1 LHEYEKIEDSMQSQP
16 NVDYGRKWFVM
27 AAVGMGI
34 FLGTIDGS
42 IINVALP
49 TLSRNLET
57 EFAVVQWVSLA
68 YLLTM
73 ATLMLSMGRL
83 GDMIGKKRVYASGFV
98 IFTLGSLLCGIAP
111 SIYLLIVFRVLQ
123 AVGAAMMT
131 LGMAIITENFPPSE
145 RGKALGI
152 AGSLVSIGIIL
163 GPVVGGLILSAVSW
177 RWIFYVNLPIG
188 IIGTWMVLR
197 LVPETAQTR
206 RESFDFMGAIAL
218 FFTMASLLMGL
229 TIGQNAG
236 FTAPVP
242 LILFGVGLLSLIA
255 FIWIEKTSSHPMI
268 DLAIFRN
275 RLFDINLVTGMI
287 TFITISGT
295 IILMPFYMEGVL
307 GFPTNQVGL
316 IMASVPISMGIIAPL
331 SGSLS
336 DRVGSRLITVI
347 GLFILVIANLGLA
360 TISTET
366 SAWMLVLLYLP
377 VGLGMGIFQSPN
389 NSVILGSV
397 PQAQL
402 GVASGLLATNRTLGQ
417 TTGIAVLG
425 ALWAASVTRYLGF
438 TPEVGATSAPPAIQ
452 VEALQVVFYFSA
464 GLLFMGLLLAIW
476 GLLQERRGISNQRKT
491 VASE

>member
-1 LHEYEKIEDSMQSQP
+1 MKAQP
-16 NVDYGRKWFVM
+16 NTDYSRKWFVM

-57 EFAVVQWVSLA
+57 DFAVVQWVSLA

-83 GDMIGKKRVYASGFV
+83 GDMIGKKKVYVSGFV

-111 SIYLLIVFRVLQ
+111 SIYLLIAFRVLQ
-123 AVGAAMMT
+123 AIGAAMMT

-152 AGSLVSIGIIL
+152 SGSLVSIGIIL
-163 GPVVGGLILSAVSW
+163 GPVVGGLILSAISW

-188 IIGTWMVLR
+188 IIGTYMVLR
-197 LVPETAQTR
+197 LVPETTQTSKER
-206 RESFDFMGAIAL
+206 FDFFGAFAL
-218 FFTMASLLMGL
+218 FATMSSLLLGL
-229 TIGQNAG
+229 TIGQNTG
-236 FTAPVP
+236 FTEPVP
-242 LILFGVGLLSLIA
+242 MMLFAIGMISLVGFLG
-255 FIWIEKTSSHPMI
+255 IEKNSSHPMI
-268 DLAIFRN
+268 DLNIFRN
-275 RLFDINLVTGMI
+275 RLFNINLITGMF

-307 GFPTNQVGL
+307 GFPTSQVGL
-316 IMASVPISMGIIAPL
+316 IMASIPISMGIIAPL
-331 SGSLS
+331 SGALS
-336 DRVGSRLITVI
+336 DRVGTRLITVV
-347 GLFILVIANLGLA
+347 GLIILVGASLGLA
-360 TISTET
+360 TISSET
-366 SAWMLVLLYLP
+366 SAWVLILLYLP

-397 PQAQL
+397 PREQL

-425 ALWAASVTRYLGF
+425 ALFAASVTYYLGS
-438 TPEVGATSAPPAIQ
+438 TPVNGATSAPPEIQ
-452 VEALQVVFYFSA
+452 VQSLQVVFLA
-464 GLLFMGLLLAIW
+464 TAVLLTIGTLLAVW
-476 GLLQERRGISNQRKT
+476 GLLQERKSKKDPPSTQI
-491 VASE
+491 

>member
-1 LHEYEKIEDSMQSQP
+1 
-16 NVDYGRKWFVM
+16 
-27 AAVGMGI
+27 
-34 FLGTIDGS
+34 
-42 IINVALP
+42 
-49 TLSRNLET
+49 LSRNLET

-111 SIYLLIVFRVLQ
+111 SIYLLIAFRVLQ
-123 AVGAAMMT
+123 AFGASMMT

-163 GPVVGGLILSAVSW
+163 GPVVGGLILSVVSW

-197 LVPETAQTR
+197 LVPETTQTR
-206 RESFDFMGAIAL
+206 KEKFDFMGAVAL

-242 LILFGVGLLSLIA
+242 LALFGVGLLSLIA
-255 FIWIEKTSSHPMI
+255 FVWIEKTSSHPMI
-268 DLAIFRN
+268 DLTIFRN

-287 TFITISGT
+287 TFITIAGT

-307 GFPTNQVGL
+307 GFRTNQVGL
-316 IMASVPISMGIIAPL
+316 IMASVPVSMGIIAPL
-331 SGSLS
+331 SGALS

-347 GLFILVIANLGLA
+347 GLIILVIASLGL
-360 TISTET
+360 TTLTTET

-397 PQAQL
+397 PREQL

-417 TTGIAVLG
+417 TTGIAGLG
-425 ALWAASVTRYLGF
+425 ALWAASVARYLGF
-438 TPEVGATSAPPAIQ
+438 TPEAGATGAPPEIQ
-452 VEALQVVFYFSA
+452 VGALQVVFYFCA
-464 GLLFMGLLLAIW
+464 GLLFVGLLLAIW
-476 GLLQERRGISNQRKT
+476 GLLEERKKR
-491 VASE
+491 